1 MLGFIKTKIVN
12 EVRRGIDRTV
22 KNAFENFFD
31 PVQAMS
37 SIRRGR
43 LPLGAEQ
50 STVERAFGSFNFSPQ
65 TTSEDWRVRIMLP
78 NIPSF
83 KNSSLL
89 TPLLESDESLVFP
102 TLPQILI
109 THTANYDSIAP
120 THSNYSYPVYSNS
133 TVEDIN
139 IACEWPVENEADGK
153 YWIAA
158 VHFFRSVT
166 KMFYGDSPNRG
177 APPPV
182 CYLKGYGDYVFN
194 NIPVVVKMF
203 SMDLNDG
210 IDYIKVPLIRSLD
223 IGQGSQFFT
232 DTTSSSYTYVPTLS
246 RLSIVVAPAFS
257 RNETRKFNLDEFT
270 KGGYIGKGK
279 DKGFI

>member
-177 APPPV
+177 APPPI

-210 IDYIKVPLIRSLD
+210 VDYIKVPLIRSVD

>member
-210 IDYIKVPLIRSLD
+210 IDYIKVPLIRSVD

>member
-31 PVQAMS
+31 PVQAIS

-43 LPLGAEQ
+43 LPVGAEQ
-50 STVERAFGSFNFSPQ
+50 SNVERAFGSFNFSPQ

-78 NIPSF
+78 DIPSF

-89 TPLLESDESLVFP
+89 TPLIESDESLVFP

-109 THTANYDSIAP
+109 THTADYDSIAP
-120 THSNYSYPVYSNS
+120 THSNYAYPVYSNS

-210 IDYIKVPLIRSLD
+210 VDYIKVPLIRSLD
-223 IGQGSQFFT
+223 IGQGSQFFN

-246 RLSIVVAPAFS
+246 RLSIVVTPAFS
-257 RNETRKFNLDEFT
+257 RNETRQFNLDEFT